1 MESHSLRFN
10 EPMHHK
16 FGLLNDLIFGF
27 VIPGSVVFIP
37 QLAILPLIGK
47 VLMAILLGIAGGF
60 FQNLG
65 KSLWELIKE
74 KYVSK
79 NKRKNNR
86 K

>member
-1 MESHSLRFN
+1 MESHSLKIN
-10 EPMHHK
+10 DPMHHK

-27 VIPGSVVFIP
+27 IIPGSVVFIP
-37 QLAILPLIGK
+37 QLEFVPIITK
-47 VLMAILLGIAGGF
+47 VFMAIILGIAGGF
-60 FQNLG
+60 FQNAG

-79 NKRKNNR
+79 TKRKINR